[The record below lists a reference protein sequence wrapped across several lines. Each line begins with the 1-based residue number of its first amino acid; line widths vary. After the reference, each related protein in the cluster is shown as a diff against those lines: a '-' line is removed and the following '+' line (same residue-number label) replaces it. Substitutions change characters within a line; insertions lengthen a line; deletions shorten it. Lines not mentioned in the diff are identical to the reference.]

1 MAINFLDNLDLN
13 ANQLLDAKLQVDSTA
28 PTAAEGK
35 IWFDS
40 GSAKAFKYYNGTAWV
55 DPAASG
61 ATYTLP
67 AASVS
72 SGQAK
77 ITLTGSDST
86 TDDVFFQT
94 TTTATTGT
102 GGLVLTANSNSITY
116 NISYGGGSG
125 GYNNVINAASSSTGS
140 SGQGYIIR
148 TLGESTVTQEVV
160 KTKMSE
166 IPLNNWASPTANI
179 NFNSKKITNL
189 VDPTAAQDVATKAYV
204 DASAVGSGALIFQG
218 GYDAATNTPDLD
230 SNPSASIKQGW
241 VYAVTAAGNFFT
253 EVVEVGDLLI
263 ADSDSPTALTDWV
276 TVQNNIGIASTTVA
290 GIASFPSAQF
300 AVTQAG
306 AVSIKNS
313 GVAASTYGSSSSIP
327 SFTVG
332 LDGRIT
338 SAANNSFYG
347 TAAFSSAVGVAIAA
361 RQKVLTS
368 SNATTHTFT
377 HNLGTYNVT
386 CELYD
391 TSSKETVFASIDR
404 TSTNAV
410 VATTSTAQSLT
421 ALIQKMG

>member
-28 PTAAEGK
+28 PSVAEGK

-40 GSAKAFKYYNGTAWV
+40 GSAKAFKYYNGTAWI

-67 AASVS
+67 AAAANVN
-72 SGQAK
+72 QAK

-86 TDDVFFQT
+86 TDVVFFSGG
-94 TTTATTGT
+94 TTGT
-102 GGLVLTANSNSITY
+102 GLTISATSNNININANYTASANNIVNAATATSNS
-116 NISYGGGSG
+116 G
-125 GYNNVINAASSSTGS
+125 A
-140 SGQGYIIR
+140 GYILR
-148 TLGESTVTQEVV
+148 TLGDTSEALAVQ
-160 KTKMSE
+160 KTKMSH
-166 IPLNNWASPTANI
+166 IPFSNFASA
-179 NFNSKKITNL
+179 
-189 VDPTAAQDVATKAYV
+189 TAAVSMGGYKLQQVATPVATTDAANKAYV

-241 VYAVTAAGNFFT
+241 VYVVTAAGNFFT

-276 TVQNNIGIASTTVA
+276 TVQNNIGIATTTVA
-290 GIASFPSAQF
+290 GIASFPAAQF
-300 AVTQAG
+300 GVTQAG

-313 GVAASTYGSSSSIP
+313 GVTAGVYGSAASIP
-327 SFTVG
+327 SFTVAA
-332 LDGRIT
+332 DGRVT
-338 SAANNSFYG
+338 AAANNSFYG
-347 TAAFSSAVGVAIAA
+347 TANFTSAVGIAVAA
-361 RQKVLTS
+361 RQTVLTS

-386 CELYD
+386 CDLYD
-391 TSSKETVFASIDR
+391 TSSKETVFATVDR

-410 VATTSTAQSLT
+410 TVTTSTAQSLT
-421 ALIQKMG
+421 ALIQKIG

>member
-28 PTAAEGK
+28 PSVAEGK

-40 GSAKAFKYYNGTAWV
+40 GSDKAFKYYNGTAWV

-67 AASVS
+67 AAAVTNNE
-72 SGQAK
+72 AK
-77 ITLTGSDST
+77 ITLTGSDGT
-86 TDDVFFQT
+86 TDVVNFT
-94 TTTATTGT
+94 TPTAASGLTLSSPNSSEIKVLINYLASANNVVNAATT
-102 GGLVLTANSNSITY
+102 
-116 NISYGGGSG
+116 
-125 GYNNVINAASSSTGS
+125 SSSTGA
-140 SGQGYIIR
+140 GFILR
-148 TLGESTVTQEVV
+148 TLGDTSEQLVV
-160 KTKMSE
+160 AKQKMSTL
-166 IPLNNWASPTANI
+166 PFS
-179 NFNSKKITNL
+179 NFGSATGVVSMGGNKL
-189 VDPTAAQDVATKAYV
+189 QLVATPVATTDAANKAYV

-230 SNPSASIKQGW
+230 ANPSASIKQGW

-290 GIASFPSAQF
+290 GIASFPATQF
-300 AVTQAG
+300 GVTQAG
-306 AVSIKNS
+306 AVSIKAT
-313 GVAASTYGSSSSIP
+313 GVTANTYGSASAVPRI
-327 SFTVG
+327 TINAAG
-332 LDGRIT
+332 QIT
-338 SAANNSFYG
+338 SATVQGIYSGAD
-347 TAAFSSAVGVAIAA
+347 FSSNVGAQITA
-361 RQKVLTS
+361 RQKILTTT
-368 SNATTHTFT
+368 NQTTHVFT

-410 VATTSTAQSLT
+410 TATTSTSQSLT

>member
-28 PTAAEGK
+28 PSVAEGK

-40 GSAKAFKYYNGTAWV
+40 GSDKAFKYYNGTDWI

-67 AASVS
+67 AAAVTSN
-72 SGQAK
+72 QAK
-77 ITLTGSDST
+77 ITLTGSDGT
-86 TDDVFFQT
+86 TDIVKFT
-94 TTTATTGT
+94 TPTAAGGLTLSSPNSGEIKVLVNYLASANNIVNAATT
-102 GGLVLTANSNSITY
+102 
-116 NISYGGGSG
+116 
-125 GYNNVINAASSSTGS
+125 SSSTGA
-140 SGQGYIIR
+140 GFMLR
-148 TLGESTVTQEVV
+148 TLGDTSEQLVV
-160 KTKMSE
+160 AKQKMSTL
-166 IPLNNWASPTANI
+166 PFSNFAAATAVVSMGG
-179 NFNSKKITNL
+179 FKL
-189 VDPTAAQDVATKAYV
+189 QQVATPVATTDAANKAYV
-204 DASAVGSGALIFQG
+204 DASSAGSGALIFQG

-230 SNPSASIKQGW
+230 SSPSSSIKQGW
-241 VYAVTAAGNFFT
+241 VYVVTAAGNFFT
-253 EVVEVGDLLI
+253 EVVEIGDLLI

-290 GIASFPSAQF
+290 GIASFPQAQF

-306 AVSIKNS
+306 AVSIKAS
-313 GVAASTYGSSSSIP
+313 GVTAGTYGSASLVPRI
-327 SFTVG
+327 TVG
-332 LDGRIT
+332 ADGRV
-338 SAANNSFYG
+338 
-347 TAAFSSAVGVAIAA
+347 TAATTQSIYGSSDFASNVGLQVAA

-377 HNLGTYNVT
+377 HNFGTYNVT

-391 TSSKETVFASIDR
+391 TSSKETVYASIDR

-410 VATTSTAQSLT
+410 VATTSTSQSLT

>member
-40 GSAKAFKYYNGTAWV
+40 GSAKAFKYYNGTTWV

-77 ITLTGSDST
+77 ITLTGSDGT
-86 TDDVFFQT
+86 ADDVFFQT
-94 TTTATTGT
+94 TTSNTTGT
-102 GGLVLTANSNSITY
+102 GGLALTANSNSITY
-116 NISYGGGSG
+116 NINYVGSSG
-125 GYNNVINAASSSTGS
+125 GYNNVINAATSSTAS
-140 SGQGYIIR
+140 SGAGYIIR
-148 TLGESTVTQEVV
+148 TNGEGTTSEEVV
-160 KTKMSE
+160 KTKMSQ
-166 IPLNNWASPTANI
+166 IPLSNWASPTANI
-179 NFNSKKITNL
+179 NFNSRKITNL
-189 VDPTAAQDVATKAYV
+189 IDPTAAQDVATKAYV

-218 GYDAATNTPDLD
+218 GYDAANNTPDLD
-230 SNPSASIKQGW
+230 SNPSSSIKQGW

-263 ADSDSPTALTDWV
+263 ADSDAPTALTDWV

-290 GIASFPSAQF
+290 GIASFPATQF

-313 GVAASTYGSSSSIP
+313 GVTAGIYGSSSTIP

-332 LDGRIT
+332 ADGRLT
-338 SAANNSFYG
+338 AAASNNFYG
-347 TAAFSSAVGVAIAA
+347 TTDFSSNVGLAIAA
-361 RQKVLTS
+361 RQKVLSS

-377 HNLGTYNVT
+377 HNLNSYNVT
-386 CELYD
+386 CELYN
-391 TSSKETVFASIDR
+391 TSNYETVYASIDR
-404 TSTNAV
+404 TSNNVIT
-410 VATTSTAQSLT
+410 ATTSTAQSLT
-421 ALIQKMG
+421 ALIQKIG

>member
-28 PTAAEGK
+28 PSVAEGK

-40 GSAKAFKYYNGTAWV
+40 GSAKAFKYYNGTDWI

-86 TDDVFFQT
+86 TDVVFFQT
-94 TTTATTGT
+94 TTSNTRGT
-102 GGLVLTANSNSITY
+102 GGLALTANSNSITY
-116 NISYGGGSG
+116 NINYAGSSG
-125 GYNNVINAASSSTGS
+125 GYNNVINAATSSTASSS
-140 SGQGYIIR
+140 QGYLIR
-148 TLGESTVTQEVV
+148 TNGDGSTSQEVV

-166 IPLNNWASPTANI
+166 IPLSNFGNPTANI

-189 VDPTAAQDVATKAYV
+189 IDPTAAQDVATKAYV

-241 VYAVTAAGNFFT
+241 VYVVTAAGNFFT

-276 TVQNNIGIASTTVA
+276 TVQNNIGIATTTVA
-290 GIASFPSAQF
+290 GIASFPAAQF

-306 AVSIKNS
+306 AVSIKAS
-313 GVAASTYGSSSSIP
+313 GVTAGAYGSSASIP
-327 SFTVG
+327 RITVG
-332 LDGRIT
+332 TDGRIT
-338 SAANNSFYG
+338 AATNNSFYG
-347 TAAFSSAVGVAIAA
+347 TSDFTSNVGTAVAT

-391 TSSKETVFASIDR
+391 TSSKETVFATVDR
-404 TSTNAV
+404 TSTNV
-410 VATTSTAQSLT
+410 VTATTSTSQSLT

>member
-28 PTAAEGK
+28 PSVAEGK

-40 GSAKAFKYYNGTAWV
+40 GSDKAFKYYNGTAWI

-67 AASVS
+67 AAAANVNQ
-72 SGQAK
+72 GK
-77 ITLTGSDST
+77 ITLTGSDGT
-86 TDDVFFQT
+86 TDVVFFSGG
-94 TTTATTGT
+94 TTGT
-102 GGLVLTANSNSITY
+102 GLTISASSNNINIAANYTATAN
-116 NISYGGGSG
+116 NI
-125 GYNNVINAASSSTGS
+125 INAATATSN
-140 SGQGYIIR
+140 SGAGYILR
-148 TLGESTVTQEVV
+148 TNGDTSEQLAVQ
-160 KTKMSE
+160 KTKMSH
-166 IPLNNWASPTANI
+166 IPFSNFAAATAVVSMGG
-179 NFNSKKITNL
+179 FKL
-189 VDPTAAQDVATKAYV
+189 QQVATPVATTDAANKAYV

-218 GYDAATNTPDLD
+218 GYNAATNTPDLD
-230 SNPSASIKQGW
+230 SSPSSSIKQGW

-290 GIASFPSAQF
+290 GIASFPATQF
-300 AVTQAG
+300 GVTQAG
-306 AVSIKNS
+306 AVSIKPT
-313 GVAASTYGSSSSIP
+313 GVTANTYGSASVVPRI
-327 SFTVG
+327 TINAAG
-332 LDGRIT
+332 QIT
-338 SAANNSFYG
+338 SATTQGIYSGAD
-347 TAAFSSAVGVAIAA
+347 FSSNVGAQVAA

-377 HNLGTYNVT
+377 HNLNTFNVT

-391 TSSKETVFASIDR
+391 TSSKETVFASVDR
-404 TSTNAV
+404 TSVNVIT
-410 VATTSTAQSLT
+410 ATTSTSQSLT

>member
-13 ANQLLDAKLQVDSTA
+13 ANQLLDAKLQVDST
-28 PTAAEGK
+28 PPSVAEGK

-40 GSAKAFKYYNGTAWV
+40 GSDKAFKYYNGTAWI

-67 AASVS
+67 A
-72 SGQAK
+72 GTTGTTNQAK

-86 TDDVFFQT
+86 TDIVTF
-94 TTTATTGT
+94 TAAPSG
-102 GGLVLTANSNSITY
+102 GGLILASNNAG
-116 NISYGGGSG
+116 NININVNYLASA
-125 GYNNVINAASSSTGS
+125 NNVINAATTSSSTGA
-140 SGQGYIIR
+140 GFILR
-148 TLGESTVTQEVV
+148 TLGDNSEQLVV
-160 KTKMSE
+160 AKTKMSVLP
-166 IPLNNWASPTANI
+166 ISNWGTANGTINMGSQRILSLGTPLNNADA
-179 NFNSKKITNL
+179 
-189 VDPTAAQDVATKAYV
+189 ATKAYV

-230 SNPSASIKQGW
+230 SSPSSSIKQGW

-253 EVVEVGDLLI
+253 EVVEIGDLLI
-263 ADSDSPTALTDWV
+263 ADSDAPTALTDWV

-290 GIASFPSAQF
+290 GIASFPATQF
-300 AVTQAG
+300 AVTAAG
-306 AVSIKNS
+306 AVSIKAS
-313 GVAASTYGSSSSIP
+313 GVTAGTYGSASIVP
-327 SFTVG
+327 QITVG
-332 LDGRIT
+332 TDGRVT
-338 SAANNSFYG
+338 AVASAGIYSG
-347 TAAFSSAVGVAIAA
+347 GDFSSNVGLQIAA

-377 HNLGTYNVT
+377 HNFGTYNVT

-391 TSSKETVFASIDR
+391 TSSKETVYASIDR

-410 VATTSTAQSLT
+410 VATTSTSQSLT

>member
-67 AASVS
+67 AAAANVNQ
-72 SGQAK
+72 GK
-77 ITLTGSDST
+77 ITLTGSDGT
-86 TDDVFFQT
+86 TDVVFFSGG
-94 TTTATTGT
+94 TTGT
-102 GGLVLTANSNSITY
+102 GLTISASSNNININANYAASAN
-116 NISYGGGSG
+116 NI
-125 GYNNVINAASSSTGS
+125 INAATATSSTGA
-140 SGQGYIIR
+140 GYILR
-148 TLGESTVTQEVV
+148 TAGDTSEQLAVN
-160 KTKMSE
+160 KTKMSH
-166 IPLNNWASPTANI
+166 IPFSNFAAAAAVVSMGGYKLQQVATPTA
-179 NFNSKKITNL
+179 TT
-189 VDPTAAQDVATKAYV
+189 DAANKAYV

-230 SNPSASIKQGW
+230 SSPSSSIKQGW

-263 ADSDSPTALTDWV
+263 ADSDAPTALTDWV
-276 TVQNNIGIASTTVA
+276 TIQNNIGIASTTVA
-290 GIASFPSAQF
+290 GIASFPATQF
-300 AVTQAG
+300 GVTSDG
-306 AVSIKNS
+306 RVSIKAT
-313 GVAASTYGSSSSIP
+313 GVTAGTYGSASVVPGITVNASGQITAVTSNSIY
-327 SFTVG
+327 SG
-332 LDGRIT
+332 AD
-338 SAANNSFYG
+338 
-347 TAAFSSAVGVAIAA
+347 FSSNVGAQVAA

-377 HNLGTYNVT
+377 HNLNTYNVT

-391 TSSKETVFASIDR
+391 TTNKDTVFASIDR
-404 TSTNAV
+404 TSVNV
-410 VATTSTAQSLT
+410 VTATTSTAQSLT
-421 ALIQKMG
+421 ALIQKIGS

>member
-28 PTAAEGK
+28 PSVAEGK

-40 GSAKAFKYYNGTAWV
+40 GSDKAFKYYNGTDWI

-67 AASVS
+67 AAIVS

-77 ITLTGSDST
+77 ITLTGSDGT

-94 TTTATTGT
+94 TTSNTTGT
-102 GGLVLTANSNSITY
+102 GGLALTANSNSITY
-116 NISYGGGSG
+116 NINYVGSSG
-125 GYNNVINAASSSTGS
+125 GYNNVINAATSSTASSS
-140 SGQGYIIR
+140 QGYLIR
-148 TLGESTVTQEVV
+148 TNGDSTTSQEVV

-166 IPLNNWASPTANI
+166 IPLSNFGNPTANI

-189 VDPTAAQDVATKAYV
+189 IDPTAAQDVATKAYV

-230 SNPSASIKQGW
+230 SSPSSSIKQGW
-241 VYAVTAAGNFFT
+241 VYVVTAAGNFFT

-263 ADSDSPTALTDWV
+263 ADSDAPTALTDWV
-276 TVQNNIGIASTTVA
+276 TVQNNIGIATTTVA
-290 GIASFPSAQF
+290 GIASFPQAQF
-300 AVTQAG
+300 GVTAAG
-306 AVSIKNS
+306 AVSIKAS
-313 GVAASTYGSSSSIP
+313 GVSAGTYGSDSLVPRITIGADGRVTAATTQGIYSGSDFA
-327 SFTVG
+327 SNVG
-332 LDGRIT
+332 LQ
-338 SAANNSFYG
+338 
-347 TAAFSSAVGVAIAA
+347 VAA

-377 HNLGTYNVT
+377 HNFGTYNVT

-391 TSSKETVFASIDR
+391 TASKETVFAKVDR

-410 VATTSTAQSLT
+410 VATTSTSQSLT
-421 ALIQKMG
+421 ALIQEMG

>member
-28 PTAAEGK
+28 PSVAEGK

-40 GSAKAFKYYNGTAWV
+40 GSDKAFKYYNGTAWI

-67 AASVS
+67 A
-72 SGQAK
+72 GTTGTNNQAK

-86 TDDVFFQT
+86 TDVVTF
-94 TTTATTGT
+94 TAAPSG
-102 GGLVLTANSNSITY
+102 GGLTLASNNAG
-116 NISYGGGSG
+116 NININVNYAASA
-125 GYNNVINAASSSTGS
+125 NNVINAATTSSSTGA
-140 SGQGYIIR
+140 GFILR
-148 TLGESTVTQEVV
+148 TLGDTSEQLVV
-160 KTKMSE
+160 AKQKMSTLP
-166 IPLNNWASPTANI
+166 ISNWAQATGTINMGGQRILSLGTPLNNADA
-179 NFNSKKITNL
+179 
-189 VDPTAAQDVATKAYV
+189 ATKAYV

-218 GYDAATNTPDLD
+218 GYDAATNNPDLD
-230 SNPSASIKQGW
+230 SNPSSSIKQGW
-241 VYAVTAAGNFFT
+241 VYVVTAAGNFFT

-276 TVQNNIGIASTTVA
+276 TVQNNIGIATTTVA
-290 GIASFPSAQF
+290 GIASFPAAQF
-300 AVTQAG
+300 GVTQAG
-306 AVSIKNS
+306 AVSIKAS
-313 GVAASTYGSSSSIP
+313 GVTAGTYGSASLVPRITIGTDGRVTAATTQGIYSGADFSSN
-327 SFTVG
+327 VG
-332 LDGRIT
+332 LQ
-338 SAANNSFYG
+338 
-347 TAAFSSAVGVAIAA
+347 VAA

-377 HNLGTYNVT
+377 HNFGTYNVT

-391 TSSKETVFASIDR
+391 TASKETVFAKVDR

-410 VATTSTAQSLT
+410 VATTSTSQSLT